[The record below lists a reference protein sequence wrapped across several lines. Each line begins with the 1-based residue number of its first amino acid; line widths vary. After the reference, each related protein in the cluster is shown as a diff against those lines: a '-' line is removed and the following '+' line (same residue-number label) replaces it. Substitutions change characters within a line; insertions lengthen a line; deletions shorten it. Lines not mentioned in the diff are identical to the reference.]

1 MVVQLLKNL
10 PYSMSM
16 IAKEKENRSASKIRS
31 TKKVGIYNRHH
42 LNY

>member
-1 MVVQLLKNL
+1 MVVQLLQNL

-16 IAKEKENRSASKIRS
+16 IAKEKEHRS
-31 TKKVGIYNRHH
+31 TSKTRSTRKVGIYNRHH